1 MEYTRV
7 PTGSI
12 VVGVDGSSHSDHA
25 LDWAV
30 GEAVLEKRPLVVL
43 HAMDLLGPGQAMWLD
58 TSAVDRTEL
67 TQAQEAVGRDVL
79 DQATERAAKLAPELD
94 VHEVLSP
101 ADPRNALLA
110 ESAGAA
116 TIVIGSRGR
125 GPVASLLL
133 GSVGVAV
140 SKHATCPVVVI
151 RPRKTEAMGD
161 GVLVGVDGTALDPHV
176 VEFAFRIA
184 SLRALPLTVLHCFWD
199 AAHLG
204 RDEREVAD
212 DEPGLD
218 DQRQLLRNAVSQATG
233 KFPDV
238 VCRLELARGFAD
250 QRLIERATTM
260 DVVVVGSRRPGQ
272 FQDLGFSS
280 LSPTVVEHAQCAVA
294 VVPIAL

>member
-1 MEYTRV
+1 MEHTRV
-7 PTGSI
+7 PAGSI
-12 VVGVDGSSHSDHA
+12 VVGVDGSSHADQA

-30 GEAVLEKRPLVVL
+30 AQAVLEKRPLAIL
-43 HAMDLLGPGQAMWLD
+43 HAMDLLGPGQARWLD
-58 TSAVDRTEL
+58 TSAVDTQL
-67 TQAQEAVGRDVL
+67 TQAQDVFGRGVL
-79 DQATERAAKLAPELD
+79 DRAAERVAELAPELD
-94 VHEVLSP
+94 VHQVLWP

-110 ESAGAA
+110 ESADAA

-140 SKHATCPVVVI
+140 SKHAVCPVVVI
-151 RPRKTEAMGD
+151 RPRKTDATGD
-161 GVLVGVDGTALDPHV
+161 GVLVGVDGSALDRPV

-204 RDEREVAD
+204 RAERVVAD
-212 DEPGLD
+212 DEGGLD
-218 DQRQLLRNAVSQATG
+218 NQRQLLRNAVSQATG
-233 KFPDV
+233 EFPEV
-238 VCRLELARGFAD
+238 TCRLELARGFAD

-272 FQDLGFSS
+272 FQDLGVSS

-294 VVPIAL
+294 VVPLVR